1 MSNWFAQ
8 NRESRK
14 HQVQRPRKEGKAG
27 KVVHSQMAVV
37 WHPTDLAKGT
47 TTGERGTGN
56 RGPGPR

>member
-1 MSNWFAQ
+1 MKLSNWFAQ

-27 KVVHSQMAVV
+27 KVVQSQMAVV

-47 TTGERGTGN
+47 TTGE
-56 RGPGPR
+56 